1 MTPTP
6 AERETLDA
14 VIAAALERFT
24 PGEGP
29 VFTAAVLRGD
39 EVLALSANEV
49 SARCDASRHAEIVA
63 IETASRALGTTKL
76 GGCTLIASMQP
87 CEMCLA
93 AMRWAGIDRLVFA
106 MTQELAPTFF
116 QFPSLGIADYARA
129 CDHAFEWHGGHGA
142 DRLSQIYRGEA

>member
-14 VIAAALERFT
+14 VIDAALERFT

-29 VFTAAVLRGD
+29 VFTAAVLRGN

-49 SARCDASRHAEIVA
+49 SERCDASRHAEIVA
-63 IETASRALGTTKL
+63 IETASRALGSTKL
-76 GGCTLIASMQP
+76 DGCTLIASMQP

-116 QFPSLGIADYARA
+116 QFPSLTIADYARA
-129 CDHAFEWHGGHGA
+129 CDHAFDWHGGLGA
-142 DRLSQIYRGEA
+142 ERLSQIYRGEA